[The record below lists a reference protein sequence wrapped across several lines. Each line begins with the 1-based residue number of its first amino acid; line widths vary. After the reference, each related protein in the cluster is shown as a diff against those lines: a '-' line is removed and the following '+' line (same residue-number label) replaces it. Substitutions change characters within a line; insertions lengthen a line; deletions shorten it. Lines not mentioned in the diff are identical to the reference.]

1 MKENASFAEMRLS
14 LEVAPQSL
22 LLLGAYLVKLKVEIL
37 FRIQKS
43 GNVK

>member
-1 MKENASFAEMRLS
+1 MKENASFAEMWRS

-22 LLLGAYLVKLKVEIL
+22 LLLEVYLVKIKVEIL
-37 FRIQKS
+37 FRIQSS

>member
-14 LEVAPQSL
+14 LKVAPQSL
-22 LLLGAYLVKLKVEIL
+22 LLLEAYLGKIKVEIL
-37 FRIQKS
+37 FRICSS